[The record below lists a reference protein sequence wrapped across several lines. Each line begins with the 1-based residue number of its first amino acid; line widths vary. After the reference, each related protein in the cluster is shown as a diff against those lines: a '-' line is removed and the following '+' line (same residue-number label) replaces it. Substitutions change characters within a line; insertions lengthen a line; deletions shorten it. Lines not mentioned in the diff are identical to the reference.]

1 MQTLIHEAD
10 HYKYLAKYLPMPKTI
25 LDVGAAEGSVWLYF
39 HETGVF
45 PTARH
50 VFIDCM
56 VENEPL
62 FQKIGQAFGTDYIIG
77 AAGETKEPAQLRIDR
92 SPYLTQRNDHTIT
105 GMQAIESRTVPGF
118 RLDQIVRQRAYQAP
132 FFLRLDVQGAEAMV
146 LAGADG
152 LVNDTPLITV
162 EISFYTPPETTR
174 NIWLWLDKHQY
185 EPYALVNFDHGALC
199 RRMTTMYLIAVKRG
213 ILPNNPHLLSNLAAT
228 AQQESAA
235 QVIDILTEA
244 ARRLKEAMA

>member
-10 HYKYLAKYLPMPKTI
+10 HYKYLTKYLPMPKTI

-39 HETGVF
+39 RETGVF

-92 SPYLTQRNDHTIT
+92 SPYFTQRNDHTIT
-105 GMQAIESRTVPGF
+105 GMQAIESRTVP
-118 RLDQIVRQRAYQAP
+118 
-132 FFLRLDVQGAEAMV
+132 
-146 LAGADG
+146 
-152 LVNDTPLITV
+152 
-162 EISFYTPPETTR
+162 
-174 NIWLWLDKHQY
+174 
-185 EPYALVNFDHGALC
+185 
-199 RRMTTMYLIAVKRG
+199 
-213 ILPNNPHLLSNLAAT
+213 
-228 AQQESAA
+228 
-235 QVIDILTEA
+235 
-244 ARRLKEAMA
+244 